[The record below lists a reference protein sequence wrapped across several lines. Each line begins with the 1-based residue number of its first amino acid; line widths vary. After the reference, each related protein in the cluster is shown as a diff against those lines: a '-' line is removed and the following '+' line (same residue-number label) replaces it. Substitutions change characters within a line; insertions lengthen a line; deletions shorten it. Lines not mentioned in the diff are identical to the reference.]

1 MIVFLAVALSVY
13 GLVNFYIVRRGAQA
27 LASCPG
33 ARRAFLI
40 LFIGLAVAFPLGR
53 ILMNFSRGWPTSVL
67 VEVGTFHLAVML
79 YAFMAV
85 LAVDFVRLIN
95 AFLPFLPKSLFA
107 AGARTGP
114 IVFAAVAGIVALTV
128 AWGAWNA
135 TRLRTVDLDLRVPAK
150 AGTAG
155 HLNAVAVS
163 DLHLGALVGPS
174 RLEKVVGRINA
185 LEPDIV
191 LFAGDIVD
199 ETVTE
204 AIEAKLGGIMRRLRA
219 PLGLFACPGNHEFFS
234 GLERNL
240 ACLRACGITVLQDE
254 AAEVDDAFILA
265 GRRDPSSLGAQER
278 RLSIGGIL
286 SGSGVRA
293 DLPVIVLDH
302 QPIHLE
308 EAAEAGVALQISGHT
323 HDGQM
328 FPIGL
333 INGLIYELNWGYL
346 RKGETQ
352 YYVTSGAGT
361 WGPPVRI
368 GSRAEV
374 VRIRIDFVQTG
385 GERSSRSGPPIAR
398 RSEPEPSS

>member
-1 MIVFLAVALSVY
+1 MLVFVAIALAVY
-13 GLVNFYIVRRGAQA
+13 GLVNLYIVRRGAQA
-27 LASCPG
+27 LSSAPA
-33 ARRAFLI
+33 ARTVFLV
-40 LFIGLAVAFPLGR
+40 LFIGLAVVFPLGR
-53 ILMNFSRGWPTSVL
+53 ILMNFSKGRLTSIL
-67 VEVGTFHLAVML
+67 VEAGTFHLAVML

-85 LAVDFVRLIN
+85 LAVDFVRLVN
-95 AFLPFLPKSLFA
+95 AVLPFLPKGLTA

-114 IVFAAVAGIVALTV
+114 AVFAAVAGIVVLTV

-135 TRLRTVDLDLRVPAK
+135 TRLRTVSLDLRIPRKSGASERLTV
-150 AGTAG
+150 
-155 HLNAVAVS
+155 VAVS
-163 DLHLGALVGPS
+163 DLHLGVLVGPS

-185 LEPDIV
+185 LDPDIV

-204 AIEAKLGGIMRRLRA
+204 AIEAKLGGIMRRLKA

-240 ACLRACGITVLQDE
+240 ACLRSCGITVLQDE
-254 AAEVDDAFILA
+254 AVEVAGTMTLV
-265 GRRDPSSLGAQER
+265 GRRDPSSLAAGEKR
-278 RLSIGGIL
+278 RSIGAIL
-286 SGSGVRA
+286 SGSGAPA
-293 DLPVIVLDH
+293 DLPIVVLDH
-302 QPIHLE
+302 QPVRLE

-328 FPIGL
+328 FPIDL

-346 RKGETQ
+346 RKGDTQ

-374 VRIRIDFVQTG
+374 ARIRVEFVRI
-385 GERSSRSGPPIAR
+385 P
-398 RSEPEPSS
+398 

>member
-1 MIVFLAVALSVY
+1 MLAFVAIALAVY
-13 GLVNFYIVRRGAQA
+13 GLVNLYIGRRGAQA
-27 LASCPG
+27 LSAVPV
-33 ARRAFLI
+33 ARTVFLV
-40 LFIGLAVAFPLGR
+40 LFIGLAVIFPLGR
-53 ILMNFSRGWPTSVL
+53 ILMNISKGRLTSGL

-95 AFLPFLPKSLFA
+95 ALLPFLPKGLTA
-107 AGARTGP
+107 GGARTGP
-114 IVFAAVAGIVALTV
+114 AVFAAVAGVVVLTV
-128 AWGAWNA
+128 SWGAWNA
-135 TRLRTVDLDLRVPAK
+135 TRLRTVDLDLRIQRKSGASERL
-150 AGTAG
+150 T
-155 HLNAVAVS
+155 LVAAS

-204 AIEAKLGGIMRRLRA
+204 AIEAKLGGIMRRLKA
-219 PLGLFACPGNHEFFS
+219 PHGLFACPGNHEFFS

-240 ACLRACGITVLQDE
+240 ACLRSCGITVLQDE
-254 AAEVDDAFILA
+254 AVEVAGAMTLL
-265 GRRDPSSLGAQER
+265 GRRDPSSLAAGEKRLPIGA
-278 RLSIGGIL
+278 IL
-286 SGSGVRA
+286 SGSGAPA
-293 DLPVIVLDH
+293 DLPVVVLDH
-302 QPIHLE
+302 QPVRLE
-308 EAAEAGVALQISGHT
+308 EAVEAGVALQISGHT

-346 RKGETQ
+346 RKGDTQ

-374 VRIRIDFVQTG
+374 VRIRVEFV
-385 GERSSRSGPPIAR
+385 RIP
-398 RSEPEPSS
+398 

>member
-1 MIVFLAVALSVY
+1 MLVFVAVALAVY
-13 GLVNFYIVRRGAQA
+13 GLVNFYIGRRGSQA
-27 LASCPG
+27 LSSVPV
-33 ARRAFLI
+33 ARTVFLV
-40 LFIGLAVAFPLGR
+40 LFIGLAVIFPLGR
-53 ILMNFSRGWPTSVL
+53 ILMSISKGRLTSIL
-67 VEVGTFHLAVML
+67 VEVGTLHLAVML

-85 LAVDFVRLIN
+85 VAVDLVRLIN
-95 AFLPFLPKSLFA
+95 AALPFLPKVLAA

-114 IVFAAVAGIVALTV
+114 AVFAAVGGVVVLTV

-135 TRLRTVDLDLRVPAK
+135 TRLRTVDLDLRIPRKSGVSERL
-150 AGTAG
+150 TV
-155 HLNAVAVS
+155 VAAS

-191 LFAGDIVD
+191 FFAGDIVD

-204 AIEAKLGGIMRRLRA
+204 AIEAKLGGIMRRLKA

-240 ACLRACGITVLQDE
+240 ACLRSCGITVLQDE
-254 AAEVDDAFILA
+254 AVAVAGTMTLL
-265 GRRDPSSLGAQER
+265 GRRDPSSLATGEKR
-278 RLSIGGIL
+278 RSIGAIL
-286 SGSGVRA
+286 SGSGAPA
-293 DLPVIVLDH
+293 DLPLVVLDH
-302 QPIHLE
+302 QPIRLE

-328 FPIGL
+328 FPIDL

-346 RKGETQ
+346 RKRDTQ

-374 VRIRIDFVQTG
+374 VRIRVEFV
-385 GERSSRSGPPIAR
+385 RIP
-398 RSEPEPSS
+398 

>member
-1 MIVFLAVALSVY
+1 MLIFVAIALSVY
-13 GLVNFYIVRRGAQA
+13 GLVNLYIIRRGAQA
-27 LASCPG
+27 LSTAPA
-33 ARRAFLI
+33 ARTVFLV
-40 LFIGLAVAFPLGR
+40 LFIGLAVVFPLGR
-53 ILMNFSRGWPTSVL
+53 ILMNLSKGRLTSIL
-67 VEVGTFHLAVML
+67 VEIGTFHLAVML

-85 LAVDFVRLIN
+85 LAVDLVRLIN
-95 AFLPFLPKSLFA
+95 ALVPFLPKSLFA
-107 AGARTGP
+107 AGAKTGP
-114 IVFAAVAGIVALTV
+114 AAFAAVAGLIVLTV
-128 AWGAWNA
+128 GWGAWNA
-135 TRLRTVDLDLRVPAK
+135 TRLRTVDLDLRIPRKSGASERLTV
-150 AGTAG
+150 
-155 HLNAVAVS
+155 VAAS
-163 DLHLGALVGPS
+163 DLHLGALVGPA

-204 AIEAKLGGIMRRLRA
+204 AIEAKLGGIMRRLKA

-254 AAEVDDAFILA
+254 AVEVGGAMTLL
-265 GRRDPSSLGAQER
+265 GRRDPSSLAAGEK
-278 RLSIGGIL
+278 RLSIGAIL
-286 SGSGVRA
+286 SQSGTPA
-293 DLPVIVLDH
+293 DLPVVVLDH
-302 QPIHLE
+302 QPIRLE
-308 EAAEAGVALQISGHT
+308 EAAAAGAALQISGHT

-333 INGLIYELNWGYL
+333 INGLVYELNWGYL
-346 RKGETQ
+346 RKGDTQ

-374 VRIRIDFVQTG
+374 VRIRIEFVRDQETEG
-385 GERSSRSGPPIAR
+385 Q
-398 RSEPEPSS
+398 

>member
-1 MIVFLAVALSVY
+1 VLVFVAIALAVY
-13 GLVNFYIVRRGAQA
+13 GLINFYIGRRGAQA
-27 LASCPG
+27 LSPAPA
-33 ARRAFLI
+33 ARTVFLI
-40 LFIGLAVAFPLGR
+40 LFIGLAVIFPLGR
-53 ILMNFSRGWPTSVL
+53 LLMGFTKGVLISLL

-95 AFLPFLPKSLFA
+95 ALLPFLPKSLFA

-114 IVFAAVAGIVALTV
+114 VAFAAVAGVVVLTV

-135 TRLRTVDLDLRVPAK
+135 TRLRTVELAISIPAK
-150 AGTAG
+150 AG
-155 HLNAVAVS
+155 AVDRLTVVAAS

-174 RLEKVVGRINA
+174 RLEKVVERIQA

-204 AIEAKLGGIMRRLRA
+204 AIEAKLGGIMRRLKA

-240 ACLRACGITVLQDE
+240 ACLRSCGITVLQDE
-254 AAEVDDAFILA
+254 AAEVAGTMTLL
-265 GRRDPSSLGAQER
+265 GRRDPSSLAAGEKRRSLGA
-278 RLSIGGIL
+278 IL
-286 SGSGVRA
+286 FGSGVRA
-293 DLPVIVLDH
+293 DLPLVVLDH

-308 EAAEAGVALQISGHT
+308 EAAAAGAALQISGHT
-323 HDGQM
+323 HDGQL

-346 RKGETQ
+346 RKGDTQ

-361 WGPPVRI
+361 WGPPVRV

-374 VRIRIDFVQTG
+374 VRIRIDFV
-385 GERSSRSGPPIAR
+385 RKP
-398 RSEPEPSS
+398 

>member
-1 MIVFLAVALSVY
+1 MLVFVFIALAVY
-13 GLVNFYIVRRGAQA
+13 GLVNLYIGRRGAQA

-33 ARRAFLI
+33 ARRAFLV
-40 LFIGLAVAFPLGR
+40 LFIGLAVVFPVGR
-53 ILMNFSRGWPTSVL
+53 ILMNFSKGWLTSIL
-67 VEVGTFHLAVML
+67 VEVGTFHLAVIL

-95 AFLPFLPKSLFA
+95 AVLPFLPKGLTA
-107 AGARTGP
+107 AGARTGGP
-114 IVFAAVAGIVALTV
+114 VVFAVVAGIVVMTV

-135 TRLRTVDLDLRVPAK
+135 TRLRTVDLDLRIPRKSGASERLTV
-150 AGTAG
+150 
-155 HLNAVAVS
+155 VAAS

-185 LEPDIV
+185 LQPDIV

-204 AIEAKLGGIMRRLRA
+204 AIEEKLGGIMRRLKA
-219 PLGLFACPGNHEFFS
+219 PLGLFACPGNHEFYS

-240 ACLRACGITVLQDE
+240 ACLRSCGITVLQDK
-254 AAEVDDAFILA
+254 AVEVAGTMTLL
-265 GRRDPSSLGAQER
+265 GRRDPSSLAAGEKR
-278 RLSIGGIL
+278 RLIGAIL
-286 SGSGVRA
+286 TGSGTPA
-293 DLPVIVLDH
+293 DLPIVVLDH

-328 FPIGL
+328 FPIDL

-346 RKGETQ
+346 RKGDTQ

-368 GSRAEV
+368 GSRAEI
-374 VRIRIDFVQTG
+374 VRIRVEFV
-385 GERSSRSGPPIAR
+385 RIP
-398 RSEPEPSS
+398 

>member
-1 MIVFLAVALSVY
+1 MLVFVAVALAVY
-13 GLVNFYIVRRGAQA
+13 GLVNFYIGRRGSQA
-27 LASCPG
+27 LSSVPV
-33 ARRAFLI
+33 ARTVFLV
-40 LFIGLAVAFPLGR
+40 LFIGLAVIFPLGR
-53 ILMNFSRGWPTSVL
+53 ILMSISKGRLTSIL
-67 VEVGTFHLAVML
+67 VEVGTLHLAVML

-85 LAVDFVRLIN
+85 VAVDLVRLIN
-95 AFLPFLPKSLFA
+95 AALPFLPKVLAA

-114 IVFAAVAGIVALTV
+114 AVFAAVGGVVVLTV

-135 TRLRTVDLDLRVPAK
+135 TRLRTVDLDLRIPRKSGVSERL
-150 AGTAG
+150 TV
-155 HLNAVAVS
+155 VAAS

-204 AIEAKLGGIMRRLRA
+204 AIEAKLGGIMRRLKA

-240 ACLRACGITVLQDE
+240 ACLRSCGITVLQDE
-254 AAEVDDAFILA
+254 AVAVAGTMTLL
-265 GRRDPSSLGAQER
+265 GRRDPSSLATGEKR
-278 RLSIGGIL
+278 RSIGAIL
-286 SGSGVRA
+286 SGSGAPA
-293 DLPVIVLDH
+293 DLPLVVLDH
-302 QPIHLE
+302 QPIRLE

-328 FPIGL
+328 FPIDL

-346 RKGETQ
+346 RKRDTQ

-374 VRIRIDFVQTG
+374 VRIRVEFV
-385 GERSSRSGPPIAR
+385 RIP
-398 RSEPEPSS
+398 

>member
-1 MIVFLAVALSVY
+1 MLVFVAIALAVY
-13 GLVNFYIVRRGAQA
+13 GLVNLYIVRRGAQA
-27 LASCPG
+27 LSSAPA
-33 ARRAFLI
+33 ARTVFLV
-40 LFIGLAVAFPLGR
+40 LFIGLAVVFPLGR
-53 ILMNFSRGWPTSVL
+53 ILMNFSRGRLTSIL

-95 AFLPFLPKSLFA
+95 AVLPFLPKGLTA

-114 IVFAAVAGIVALTV
+114 AVFAAVAGVVVLTV

-135 TRLRTVDLDLRVPAK
+135 TRLRTVDLDLRIPRKSGASERLTV
-150 AGTAG
+150 
-155 HLNAVAVS
+155 VAVS

-174 RLEKVVGRINA
+174 RLEKVVGRINT

-204 AIEAKLGGIMRRLRA
+204 AIEAKLGGIMRRLKA

-240 ACLRACGITVLQDE
+240 ACLRSCGITVLQDE
-254 AAEVDDAFILA
+254 AVEVAGTMTLL
-265 GRRDPSSLGAQER
+265 GRRDPSSLAAGEKRRAIGA
-278 RLSIGGIL
+278 IL
-286 SGSGVRA
+286 SGNGAPA
-293 DLPVIVLDH
+293 DLPIVVLDH
-302 QPIHLE
+302 QPVRLE

-328 FPIGL
+328 FPIDL

-346 RKGETQ
+346 RKGDTQ

-374 VRIRIDFVQTG
+374 VRIRVEFV
-385 GERSSRSGPPIAR
+385 RIP
-398 RSEPEPSS
+398 